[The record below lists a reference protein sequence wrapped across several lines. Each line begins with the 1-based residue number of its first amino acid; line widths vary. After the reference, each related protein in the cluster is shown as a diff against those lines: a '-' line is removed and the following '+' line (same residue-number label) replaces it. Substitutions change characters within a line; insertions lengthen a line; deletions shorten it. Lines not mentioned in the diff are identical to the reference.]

1 MKLENAEKLK
11 LVIEELKDYKSLLER
26 LEHHSFGFGTSYYKF
41 DDFLRPQAELFIKS
55 KITELE
61 KEILETN

>member
-11 LVIEELKDYKSLLER
+11 FAIKKLEDYRFLLKGLK
-26 LEHHSFGFGTSYYKF
+26 HHSFGFGTDYYKL
-41 DDFLRPQAELFIKS
+41 DDYLRPQAELFIKN